1 MKAVTTGLW
10 SQTYE
15 DRLVELK
22 LPSRASE
29 KRREMDMDMVQTYK
43 LLNSESGEQIFERVN
58 IRRERRATAATDN
71 LLKIRN
77 FHKFRSNLS
86 STRVIGVWNHKVTTL

>member
-1 MKAVTTGLW
+1 
-10 SQTYE
+10 
-15 DRLVELK
+15 
-22 LPSRASE
+22 
-29 KRREMDMDMVQTYK
+29 MDMDHWTWCRVQTYK
-43 LLNSESGEQIFERVN
+43 LLNSETGEQIFERVD

-77 FHKFRSNLS
+77 FHKFRSNFF

>member
-77 FHKFRSNLS
+77 FHEFRSNFF
-86 STRVIGVWNHKVTTL
+86 STRVIGVWNHRVTTL

>member
-1 MKAVTTGLW
+1 
-10 SQTYE
+10 
-15 DRLVELK
+15 
-22 LPSRASE
+22 
-29 KRREMDMDMVQTYK
+29 MDHWTWCRVQTYK
-43 LLNSESGEQIFERVN
+43 LLNSETGEQIFERVD

-77 FHKFRSNLS
+77 FHKFRSNFF